1 MFSRSTAPA
10 HCARG
15 RDSIGRHCR
24 RCPISSSASTG
35 LSTDPSALGLVL
47 VLGLEQPHL
56 LVEASGHAL
65 ELIDGGIVLLHLD
78 ALHVIEG
85 LFLFRARLVADLTR
99 RAIVLELDA
108 GDVGL
113 DCLVV
118 FL

>member
-35 LSTDPSALGLVL
+35 LSTARSALLV
-47 VLGLEQPHL
+47 VLRLEDADL
-56 LVEASGHAL
+56 LVEAIGDAL
-65 ELIDGGIVLLHLD
+65 QLIDGGIVLLHLD
-78 ALHVIEG
+78 ALHVSLLRG
-85 LFLFRARLVADLTR
+85 RQLVAGLRDR
-99 RAIVLELDA
+99 IVVLELDA

-113 DCLVV
+113 DFLVV